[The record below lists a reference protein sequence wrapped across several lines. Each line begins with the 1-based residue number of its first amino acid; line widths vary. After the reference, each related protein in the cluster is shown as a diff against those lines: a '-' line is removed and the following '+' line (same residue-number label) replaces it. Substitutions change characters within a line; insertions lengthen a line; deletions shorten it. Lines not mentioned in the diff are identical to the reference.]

1 MTNRSIYLTEYDL
14 RRLEPLVESA
24 RRYERADAYSL
35 ELLQQE
41 LDRAILCEAGELPD
55 DVVTV
60 NSQVLVTDLESNKKV
75 EYTIVFPRD
84 ANYEESRIPVL
95 APIGTALLGYKKGDE
110 VEWPTPG
117 GVRCFRIERVR
128 RPSRE
133 RAIAK
138 IA

>member
-1 MTNRSIYLTEYDL
+1 MSNRSIYLTEYDL

-24 RRYERADAYSL
+24 RRYERADSESL

-41 LDRAILCEAGELPD
+41 LDRAILCEASDLPA
-55 DVVTV
+55 DVVSV
-60 NSQVLVTDLESNKKV
+60 NSQVLVTDLESGRKA

-84 ANYEESRIPVL
+84 ANFEEKRISVL
-95 APIGTALLGYKKGDE
+95 APIGAALLGYTKGSE

-117 GVRCFRIERVR
+117 GVRRFRIERVR
-128 RPSRE
+128 RPAR
-133 RAIAK
+133 RAAVK